1 MVELDKYC
9 LKIMDF
15 QMGKRLTI
23 VLDDEIV
30 KKLRI
35 IQAKKIS
42 KSESAVSFSNIVNT
56 ELKKILK

>member
-1 MVELDKYC
+1 
-9 LKIMDF
+9 
-15 QMGKRLTI
+15 MGKRLTI